1 MIYAASD
8 LHGYPLTEFKIMLKQ
23 VGFSKDD
30 FLYILGDVIDRGPDG
45 IKILKWLM
53 AQPNMQLILGNHE
66 SMMLKCDFLFEE
78 ITDESICRLTGS
90 KLDTF
95 STWMANSGNVTLE
108 ALRSTRNNEI
118 EYIYEYLREAPL
130 YEILTVN
137 DKDFLLVHSGL
148 GSFSKDKKLSE
159 YSETDLLWT
168 RPDLDTEYFEDITT
182 VFGHTPTIYFGEQF
196 KGKAVITDTW
206 IDIDVGAAY
215 GLNPML
221 LRLDDMK
228 EFYFD

>member
-1 MIYAASD
+1 MIYVASD
-8 LHGYPLTEFKIMLKQ
+8 LHGYPLTEFKKMLEQ

-45 IKILKWLM
+45 IKIIKWLM
-53 AQPNMQLILGNHE
+53 AQPNAQLILGNHE

-78 ITDESICRLTGS
+78 ITDESIYRLTGS

-108 ALRSTRNNEI
+108 ALRSTRNTEI

-137 DKDFLLVHSGL
+137 DRDFLLVHSGL

-159 YSETDLLWT
+159 YSEDDLVWT
-168 RPDLDTEYFEDITT
+168 RPELDTRYFDDITT

-196 KGKAVITDTW
+196 KGKAVSTDTW

>member
-8 LHGYPLTEFKIMLKQ
+8 LHGYPLTEFKKMLKQ

>member
-1 MIYAASD
+1 MIYVASD
-8 LHGYPLTEFKIMLKQ
+8 LHGYPLSGFKKMLEQ

-53 AQPNMQLILGNHE
+53 AQPNAELILGNHE
-66 SMMLKCDFLFEE
+66 SMMLNCEFLFEE
-78 ITDESICRLTGS
+78 ITDESIYRLTGS

-130 YEILTVN
+130 YETLTVN
-137 DKDFLLVHSGL
+137 DRDFLLVHSGL
-148 GSFSKDKKLSE
+148 GSFSKDKRLSE
-159 YSETDLLWT
+159 YSENDLLWT
-168 RPDLDTEYFEDITT
+168 RPTLDTKYFEDITT

-196 KGKAVITDTW
+196 KGKAIITDTW